1 MHKTREIFAVLG
13 CVVALAFLPSS
24 FYWCLRL
31 FVGLFVRL
39 AVYSP
44 VRPSVFLPPVRLGC
58 HMRLLLLSLV
68 RSVLTRPAPP
78 LPDHSI
84 LSPVVLASLNH
95 APPHAPL
102 PPPRPCS
109 RTHHRPRT
117 SPAPAR
123 RVSGERASFLKL
135 CVLLNA
141 LCSTAPRRKPG

>member
-1 MHKTREIFAVLG
+1 MLDCVFGFAL
-13 CVVALAFLPSS
+13 LPSS
-24 FYWCLRL
+24 FYRVFAIVSWLVCP
-31 FVGLFVRL
+31 FSCLFVRPSIGL
-39 AVYSP
+39 SAA
-44 VRPSVFLPPVRLGC
+44 RPSCLSHAPFVVVSRALCSDPPCPV
-58 HMRLLLLSLV
+58 S
-68 RSVLTRPAPP
+68 
-78 LPDHSI
+78 DHSV
-84 LSPVVLASLNH
+84 LSPVGLASLNH